1 VTPITYIDKS
11 GALCVD
17 VAKFMRTE
25 SFKRAL
31 ASTAILADK
40 LDLHQNPDTSEDS
53 EAAALEQK
61 P

>member
-1 VTPITYIDKS
+1 MITYVDKS

-17 VAKFMRTE
+17 VAKFMQTE

-31 ASTAILADK
+31 ASTKRLADR
-40 LDLHQNPDTSEDS
+40 LGLHEVQRSK
-53 EAAALEQK
+53 EQK